1 MQSDAASSSRHK
13 QLFTMLNVLAAI
25 KKCHV
30 QKEQVPAA
38 QPAPAHLPWP
48 REPGT
53 GDPPGEEG
61 VGLGTGS
68 S

>member
-48 REPGT
+48 
-53 GDPPGEEG
+53 
-61 VGLGTGS
+61 
-68 S
+68 